1 MSASTFQT
9 LPPQGESG
17 EPRVARFADGGSL
30 LRIEPPSAASSLREV
45 RAAFPLRGKGLIA
58 ALVLAAAAS
67 LGGCGFTP
75 LYADPGAVGGLT
87 HIQVV
92 APQGR
97 VGYLLREDL
106 DDALGRAKGEAP
118 KYRLEMVLNQVR
130 QAHGLTAN
138 DTAQRYELDL
148 TVIYT
153 LIDISSGK
161 VATTGQVSSD
171 VSYDSTVQPYA
182 GIAARQDTQNRLAS
196 DAAQKIQVQIAAWL
210 ATHAAG

>member
-1 MSASTFQT
+1 MS
-9 LPPQGESG
+9 
-17 EPRVARFADGGSL
+17 ARFAL
-30 LRIEPPSAASSLREV
+30 
-45 RAAFPLRGKGLIA
+45 A
-58 ALVLAAAAS
+58 ALTLVAAAP

-75 LYADPGAVGGLT
+75 LYAAPGVAGGVT

-106 DDALGRAKGEAP
+106 DDALGHAKGEAP

-138 DTAQRYELDL
+138 ATAQRYELDL

-153 LIDISSGK
+153 LIEISTGK
-161 VATTGQVSSD
+161 VATTGQVTSD

-182 GIAARQDTQNRLAS
+182 GIAARQDTQDRLAS
-196 DAAQKIQVQIAAWL
+196 DAAQKIQLQIAAWM
-210 ATHAAG
+210 AGHAAG

>member
-1 MSASTFQT
+1 MSRRLTPKT
-9 LPPQGESG
+9 L
-17 EPRVARFADGGSL
+17 F
-30 LRIEPPSAASSLREV
+30 
-45 RAAFPLRGKGLIA
+45 RAALA
-58 ALVLAAAAS
+58 LAAAP

-75 LYADPGAVGGLT
+75 LYATPGVAGGLT

-106 DDALGRAKGEAP
+106 EDRLGRAKGEP
-118 KYRLEMVLNQVR
+118 PQYRLEMVLDQVR

-138 DTAQRYELDL
+138 ATAQRYELDL
-148 TVIYT
+148 TIDYT
-153 LIDISSGK
+153 LINIATGK
-161 VATTGQVSSD
+161 VATTGAVTSD

-182 GIAARQDTQNRLAS
+182 GIAARQDTQDRLAS
-196 DAAQKIQVQIAAWL
+196 DAAQKIEVQIAAWM